1 MDLNLLLENITVVY
15 RRFNNQLVRL
25 GILPKALKRRNIMIK
40 SSYYS
45 GGVTHAVLKTFMRET
60 SIPEEPADETDY
72 NKPFK
77 DRVNALRA
85 QSTQLSPSIIEGTFS
100 EDHSVWDSKSET
112 EKRRIQLMLMAK
124 DVVEWLVCEPI
135 GSNDQQVSKME
146 HDVLSYIAERQ
157 ANGATDHDI
166 LVAWNY
172 ISTTLAGVVGR
183 EFDVKVLN

>member
-1 MDLNLLLENITVVY
+1 MDLYLLLENITVSY

-25 GILPKALKRRNIMIK
+25 GIPPKALKRRNTMIK

-45 GGVTHAVLKTFMRET
+45 EGVTHAVLKTFMRKT

-146 HDVLSYIAERQ
+146 HDVLSYFAERQ

-183 EFDVKVLN
+183 EFDVKVVN